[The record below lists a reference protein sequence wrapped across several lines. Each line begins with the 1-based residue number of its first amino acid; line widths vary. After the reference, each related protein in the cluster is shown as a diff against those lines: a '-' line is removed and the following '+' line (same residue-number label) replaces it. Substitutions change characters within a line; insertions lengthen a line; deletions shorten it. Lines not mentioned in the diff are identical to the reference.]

1 MRIVPPTYFRRAD
14 GLYRIY
20 APAEPL
26 IDEDNDWLYPEDLG
40 MDDFLPAEHYY
51 RHLLDNSVAVP
62 VRIECGSGC
71 HSHHR
76 GHELDTTTET
86 LSNLDR
92 ALLKR
97 VVAVAVA
104 DHQKT
109 HGTGSV
115 PVGLARWAEQM
126 LAAPDV
132 TVTAD
137 QIAAAAAEA
146 RMGSSD
152 ISDLIVVASAFDNN
166 APHAAGT
173 VTVHKV
179 ATARDLQIAALA
191 GAPDSGALTLL
202 GEPDLRCDTTDN
214 GNLVVTLAGYDT
226 YDPAKGTV
234 RSSLG
239 DDVDCWMIDTD
250 HDGTA
255 FFPHLVNLPAHKRGD
270 TNIKNLVKALGRDLD
285 PEAEKV
291 LCGLESQPFAP
302 PEDGHAVA
310 VKIITRTGAEMTAV
324 VEHD

>member
-1 MRIVPPTYFRRAD
+1 MAFGGCVGVTPNCVFVVGWPGGRLVTHEAD
-14 GLYRIY
+14 CTSPGRQTRLT
-20 APAEPL
+20 A
-26 IDEDNDWLYPEDLG
+26 
-40 MDDFLPAEHYY
+40 
-51 RHLLDNSVAVP
+51 AV
-62 VRIECGSGC
+62 
-71 HSHHR
+71 
-76 GHELDTTTET
+76 
-86 LSNLDR
+86 
-92 ALLKR
+92 
-97 VVAVAVA
+97 
-104 DHQKT
+104 
-109 HGTGSV
+109 
-115 PVGLARWAEQM
+115 M

-255 FFPHLVNLPAHKRGD
+255 FFPRLVYLPAHKRGD

-324 VEHD
+324 VERD